1 MEVPFNGGEGLMISI
16 DRAIQIVLENT
27 PVLDTVKVPIIQ
39 SRNMCLAEDIIAS
52 SDIPPYD
59 MATSDGFAVRSEDII
74 KAISTSPVVLKFAG
88 EVKVGS
94 LWPEQLQPG
103 YTAKISSGAPLPAGA
118 NTIVQ
123 SEHAVREN
131 AQRVKIYQ
139 YEKPGE
145 NIFYKG
151 NDIQAGMVVFP
162 KGKNL
167 AGADIG
173 ILGSLGRKEV
183 ICTRK
188 PRVSFFASGN
198 DLIRPELPVQDGKMH
213 NGNLY
218 FLECKLSDYGAEPI
232 NLGIIG
238 ADCSEVKEHII
249 KAISADMFITC
260 AGSSLED
267 FDFVKGML
275 QKAGMDLK
283 FWRVAIK
290 PGKPLI
296 FGTFNKIPVFGL
308 PGNCLSAMVILE
320 ELVRPAV
327 FKMQGRKEF
336 RHTEVMARLEKE
348 VKGGGNITHYIRAE
362 VRLLDDG
369 FVVSPTGS
377 RNSPSVMALT
387 SVNGFIIIPQDIN
400 QYCAGEMARVMV
412 LPNQNQRGPI

>member
-1 MEVPFNGGEGLMISI
+1 MISV

-27 PVLDTVKVPIIQ
+27 PVLDTVKVPIIE
-39 SRNMCLAEDIIAS
+39 SRNMCLAEDIIAAN
-52 SDIPPYD
+52 DIPPYD
-59 MATSDGFAVRSEDII
+59 MATSDGFAVRSEDVI
-74 KAISTSPVVLKFAG
+74 KAISTSPAVLKFAG

-94 LWPEQLQPG
+94 PWPEPLQPG
-103 YTAKISSGAPLPAGA
+103 YAAKISSGAPLPAGA

-145 NIFYKG
+145 NIFYRG

-173 ILGSLGRKEV
+173 ILGSLGRIDV
-183 ICTRK
+183 LCTRR

-198 DLIRPELPVQDGKMH
+198 DLLGLDRPVQDGKMH
-213 NGNLY
+213 SGNLY
-218 FLECKLSDYGAEPI
+218 FLECKIGDYGAVPI

-238 ADCSEVKEHII
+238 ADCSEVKEYII
-249 KAISADMFITC
+249 RALSADMFITC

-275 QKAGMDLK
+275 QRAGMDLK

-296 FGTFNKIPVFGL
+296 FGTFNQIPVFGL

-320 ELVRPAV
+320 ELVRPAIL
-327 FKMQGRKEF
+327 KMQGKKEF
-336 RHTEVMARLEKE
+336 RHTEVTARLEKE
-348 VKGGGNITHYIRAE
+348 VKGGGGITHFIRAE
-362 VRLLDDG
+362 VRLENDG
-369 FVVSPTGS
+369 FVAIPTGS

-387 SVNGFIIIPQDIN
+387 SVNGFIIVPQDVN
-400 QYCAGEMARVMV
+400 QYNAGDTARVMV
-412 LPNQNQRGPI
+412 LPNQIGTI